1 MPAHAGCN
9 SSITFFGLRFALL
22 ATAAA
27 LTAATPAIAADPAA
41 NGPEANGPE
50 SEATPVDASAE
61 APDAG
66 AADGAGAEAEDPGLE
81 DVVVTATKRATNL
94 QKTPIAISV
103 LGTDAIE
110 DRHVQSLS
118 DLADGSLPGLRIAT
132 FEARQSALT
141 IGIRGIVPLDA
152 NQPAREQGVGVYVDG
167 VYLGRQQGLGAALL
181 DVERIEV
188 LKGPQGTLFGRN
200 TEGGAL
206 SIVTRAPTG
215 EFGLRARAGVGN
227 FGSRNVSGHLDL
239 PAVGPFMF
247 KIDAA
252 MDYQGATTRNP
263 LAGQTGWGYYDRKGI
278 QGKLRFRPGSRFTAD
293 LSADWGEDKNTP
305 FYSQLLN
312 HNPNDYPVGPLTGSL
327 PSGSI
332 RPLPPLVDVE
342 GARRMKAADI
352 EVVQQPSVDKTKGGA
367 LTLAWNATPDVEL
380 RSITAYREVTVDQWD
395 NSGGA
400 HRPPIFSANGLFS
413 RYSLSYLEQNQF
425 SQEFQAVGRFADQ
438 LDYVVGL
445 YYFRE
450 KAFEEA
456 ATPSTN
462 RWNADGTAYT
472 IVDPCTGSNGFGWQP
487 GCRSIDRGS
496 RARSKSQ
503 AVYGQA
509 TWTPPSA
516 AQLHVT
522 LGGRYTRDEKS
533 GTLYKV
539 NNAATNFVFDRKT
552 SRFNPLAVVAY
563 DASRDVHLYAKY
575 ATGYRSGGASSR
587 SLTYREFGPEDVKSY
602 EVGAKSE
609 LFDRRLRLN
618 VAAFL
623 MDRKGTQVDFSVL
636 NVLSN
641 GSTRNTLETV
651 NAPGT
656 TKIRGLEVDAVAVV
670 TDDLTVSAAYAY
682 TDTKVPDA
690 PDPFR
695 PGNPLVP
702 VFIPFTP
709 RNVINGALDY
719 EAPVEI
725 AGGKLRFHIDGTYNQ
740 AAQSFAEFATKN
752 DSSFIVNGRIA
763 LADVAVGAGE
773 MTFALWSRNLLNEA
787 HVYRRDPTNSLPNP
801 FTGSRSS
808 VLGDYGNFNAPRTF
822 GMEVAVS
829 F

>member
-1 MPAHAGCN
+1 MKKLFAVLALGVSVFPAMAHA
-9 SSITFFGLRFALL
+9 AD
-22 ATAAA
+22 AVPAAA
-27 LTAATPAIAADPAA
+27 GPTA
-41 NGPEANGPE
+41 
-50 SEATPVDASAE
+50 

-66 AADGAGAEAEDPGLE
+66 PGPEQFAAAAVAGAEAEAEAEVDAQGLE
-81 DVVVTATKRATNL
+81 DIVVTATKRETNL

-103 LGTDAIE
+103 IGAQAIE
-110 DRHVQSLS
+110 DRHVQSLA
-118 DLADGSLPGLRIAT
+118 DLADGSVPGLRVAT

-215 EFGLRARAGVGN
+215 EFGLRANAGAGN
-227 FGSRNVSGHLDL
+227 YGSFNASAHLDL
-239 PAVGPFMF
+239 PAIGPFSLKF
-247 KIDAA
+247 DAA
-252 MDYQGATTRNP
+252 LDHQDETVRNP
-263 LAGQTGWGYYDRKGI
+263 LAGQKGWGYFSRRGV
-278 QGKLRFRPGSRFTAD
+278 QGKLRFRPNSDFTAD
-293 LSADWGEDKNTP
+293 LSVDWGEDKNTP

-312 HNPNDYPVGPLTGSL
+312 YNPNNYPVGPLAGAL
-327 PSGSI
+327 PSGTI
-332 RPLPPLVDVE
+332 RPLPPVVLVE
-342 GARRMKAADI
+342 GKRRMKVADLG
-352 EVVQQPSVDKTKGGA
+352 VPQRSSVDKTKGGS
-367 LTLAWNATPDVEL
+367 LTLRWSAAPELEL
-380 RSITAYREVTVDQWD
+380 RSITGYREVGVDQWD

-400 HRPPIFSANGLFS
+400 HRPPVFAANGLFS
-413 RYSLSYLEQNQF
+413 RYSLSYLEQSQF
-425 SQEFQAVGRFADQ
+425 SQEFQAVGRLADQ
-438 LDYVVGL
+438 VDYVFGL

-462 RWNADGTAYT
+462 RWNPNGTGYT
-472 IVDPCTGSNGFGWQP
+472 IVEPCTGSNGFGWLEA
-487 GCRSIDRGS
+487 CRSIDRGS
-496 RARSKSQ
+496 RARSRSK

-516 AQLHVT
+516 DRFHFT
-522 LGGRYTRDEKS
+522 LGGRYTRDDKT
-533 GTLYKV
+533 GALYKV
-539 NNAATNFVFDRKT
+539 NNAATGFSFDQQT
-552 SRFNPLAVVAY
+552 SRFNPLAVIAW
-563 DASRDVHLYAKY
+563 DAAPDVHLYAKY

-587 SLTYREFGPEDVKSY
+587 SLTYREFGPEDVRSY
-602 EVGAKSE
+602 EIGAKTE

-618 VAAFL
+618 VAGYL
-623 MDRKGTQVDFSVL
+623 MNRKGTQVDFSVL
-636 NVLSN
+636 NTLTN

-656 TKIRGLEVDAVAVV
+656 TNIRGVEVDAIALVAEG
-670 TDDLTVSAAYAY
+670 LTLSASYAFTY
-682 TDTKVPDA
+682 TKVPNA

-709 RNVINGALDY
+709 RNVVNGAVDY
-719 EAPVEI
+719 AVP
-725 AGGKLRFHIDGTYNQ
+725 AGLGGANLRFHIDATYNQ
-740 AAQSFAEFATKN
+740 ATQSFAEFATRA
-752 DSSFIVNGRIA
+752 DGSFILNGRVA
-763 LADVAVGAGE
+763 LADIEVGSGSTVTLA
-773 MTFALWSRNLLNEA
+773 FWARNLLDEA

-801 FTGSRSS
+801 FTGSRSN

-822 GMEVAVS
+822 GVEAS
-829 F
+829 ARF